1 MKTIKIVSFF
11 LLLSTQLFYGQAFLQ
26 GKDLSTFK
34 VASLSDAELVQIG
47 KELDA
52 NQMTLEQVEPLA
64 LAKGM
69 SKEEF
74 IAFKARMESLP
85 QVKSAVK
92 EEAVEGVNGSTSVV
106 NLAKK
111 NNTVYGSELFTSKS
125 LSFEP
130 NQNLPTPSNY
140 IVGPGDVVE
149 LLIYGVQQFSFTGKI
164 NKNGTISILNVGDVF
179 VSGLTFDA
187 LKAKIKQKLSSVY
200 TTLRGGSQL
209 SVSIS
214 NYRTILVTI
223 IGAQQSGNYR
233 LSSMSSVYNALHV
246 AGGPSD
252 IGSYRKIEL
261 IRNNK
266 VIRTIDLYR
275 FLTKGDQS
283 DNVSLMDNDMIRI
296 PSYEARVVV
305 EGAVKNPGIFEV
317 LSQEKLADVIEYAA
331 GLTEN
336 AYTNRI
342 VVKQKTS
349 SELKIT
355 DLNTENY
362 KNYAVQAG
370 DVITI
375 EEILDRYENRVQI
388 KGAVYRPGDYSLRL
402 GNQITLVDLIKK
414 ADGVKENAYLEKA
427 TLIRQR
433 EDFTKEYININLKAI
448 LNGNLAD
455 NYTLQKEDVFVI
467 YYNQELLDQ
476 FQVTIDGEVRKPG
489 SYNYADGKTLYDLLL
504 EADYFTEKAAG
515 KVSVYRKNISEDY
528 KANTSE
534 KITSYELIVN
544 VEDPKT
550 AAEFLLEPMDRV
562 VVRRVPTYETPEL
575 VTLSGEIV
583 YSGPYAI
590 LNKEERIYSFITRSG
605 GFTDEADVNAIKVIR
620 NGKNIPIDW
629 DAIQSNKNSLVNL
642 ILEPED
648 VIVVP
653 KRKQTVLVTGAVMF
667 DTEVP
672 YKKGKGL
679 KYYLRNAGGNTD
691 KGWLKKAYVINANG
705 SAKSS
710 GSFFGIRNYPGIEPG
725 SQIIIPEKPERK
737 GTSTGEVIGIASI
750 LTSLAGVLFAAFR

>member
-1 MKTIKIVSFF
+1 MKTLKIFSF
-11 LLLSTQLFYGQAFLQ
+11 LLLLSSQLFYSQAFLQ

-34 VASLSDAELVQIG
+34 VASLSEAELVQIG

-85 QVKSAVK
+85 QIKSTVKHD
-92 EEAVEGVNGSTSVV
+92 AVEGVNASANVV
-106 NLAKK
+106 DLAKK
-111 NNTVYGSELFTSKS
+111 NNAVYGSELFTSKS

-140 IVGPGDVVE
+140 IIGPGDVVE
-149 LLIYGVQQFSFTGKI
+149 FLIYGVQQFSYSGKV
-164 NKNGTISILNVGDVF
+164 NKNGAISIPNVGDVF
-179 VSGLTFDA
+179 VSGITFDA
-187 LKAKIKQKLSSVY
+187 LKAKLKQKLSSVY
-200 TTLRGGSQL
+200 STLNGGSQL
-209 SVSIS
+209 SITIS

-233 LSSMSSVYNALHV
+233 LSSMSSVFNALHV

-283 DNVSLMDNDMIRI
+283 DNISLLDNDMIRI
-296 PSYEARVVV
+296 PSYDARVVL

-317 LSQEKLADVIEYAA
+317 VSHEKLADIIQYAA

-342 VVKQKTS
+342 LVKQKTS
-349 SELKIT
+349 TELKIT
-355 DLNTENY
+355 DLNSENY
-362 KNYAVQAG
+362 KNYVVQAG
-370 DVITI
+370 DVVTI

-388 KGAVYRPGDYSLRL
+388 QGAVYRPGAYSLPA
-402 GNQITLVDLIKK
+402 NKTLTLIELLKK
-414 ADGVKENAYLEKA
+414 ADGLKENAYLEKA

-433 EDFTKEYININLKAI
+433 EDFTKEYININLKSI
-448 LNGNLAD
+448 LDGKSND
-455 NYTLQKEDVFVI
+455 NYTLQKEDVFLI
-467 YYNQELLDQ
+467 YYNQDLLDQ
-476 FQVTIDGEVRKPG
+476 FQVSIDGEVRKPG
-489 SYNYADGKTLYDLLL
+489 SYSYADGKTLYDLLL
-504 EADYFTEKAAG
+504 EADYFTNKAAG
-515 KVSVYRKNISEDY
+515 KVSVYRKKVALDY
-528 KANTSE
+528 NVNNAE
-534 KITSYELIVN
+534 KIESFELIIDTGN
-544 VEDPKT
+544 PKL

-562 VVRRVPTYETPEL
+562 VVRRVPVYETPEL
-575 VTLSGEIV
+575 ITVSGEFL

-590 LNKEERIYSFITRSG
+590 LSKEERIDSFVSRSG
-605 GFTDEADVNAIKVIR
+605 GFTDEADVNAMRVIR

-629 DAIQSNKNSLVNL
+629 LDIKANNNSLQNL
-642 ILEPED
+642 ILEPSD
-648 VIVVP
+648 VLVVP
-653 KRKQTVLVTGAVMF
+653 KRKQTVLVAGAVMF

-679 KYYLRNAGGNTD
+679 RYYLRNAGGNSD
-691 KGWLKKAYVINANG
+691 KGWLKKAYVVHANG

-710 GSFFGIRNYPGIEPG
+710 SSFLGIKNYPKIEAG
-725 SQIIIPEKPERK
+725 SKIIIPEKPERK
-737 GTSTGEVIGIASI
+737 GTTTGEVIGIASI